1 MPAIEVTDLF
11 KSYGQVDAVRG
22 ISFRVQEGE
31 VFALLGP
38 NGAGKTTTLE
48 ILEGHWRRSGGQ
60 VSVLG
65 VDPQLGGRALRE
77 RIGVVLQSAGID
89 AELTVHEVLA
99 LYGGCYPR
107 PLPVDDVIALVG
119 LEGKR
124 RARVKTLS
132 GGQRRRLDLALAL
145 VGDPDLIFLDEPTT
159 GFDPAARR
167 GAWLLIESLRG
178 LGRTIVLTSHYMDE
192 VQHWPANVPRT
203 TIRPRRR
210 RSTNLE
216 PLRGARHHHRQGP
229 DLGRLPLD
237 LRLDLVLS
245 AGPHERR
252 HVLDHAGHSQL
263 RPLGHQPGALSYGRG
278 GLLRSRDHHNARARD
293 HRGQRERHVA
303 GPRRQIAQQHVQLA
317 PLNIG
322 HELPHRLVQ
331 QRSAPHDRRPLLG
344 EQANGQ

>member
-192 VQHWPANVPRT
+192 VQHLADRT
-203 TIRPRRR
+203 VVLVDGRIIAEGRPDSLGGSKPSESVIAFRPPDREALDRLPSELRRLVVSSDGEAAIRTSEPTRVLAHLCGWAVEQH
-210 RSTNLE
+210 LE
-216 PLRGARHHHRQGP
+216 LRGLEVVHP
-229 DLGRLPLD
+229 
-237 LRLDLVLS
+237 
-245 AGPHERR
+245 
-252 HVLDHAGHSQL
+252 
-263 RPLGHQPGALSYGRG
+263 
-278 GLLRSRDHHNARARD
+278 RSKT
-293 HRGQRERHVA
+293 
-303 GPRRQIAQQHVQLA
+303 
-317 PLNIG
+317 
-322 HELPHRLVQ
+322 
-331 QRSAPHDRRPLLG
+331 STWS
-344 EQANGQ
+344 